1 MLYYSI
7 KICKLYDS
15 VQGLFR
21 ERERKKK
28 TLPTGL
34 KEKEKKVLQ
43 DACGMIIRPNY
54 IKPDFSLPPFLK

>member
-1 MLYYSI
+1 MLYYSL
-7 KICKLYDS
+7 KICKLYDC

-21 ERERKKK
+21 ERKKR
-28 TLPTGL
+28 LPTGL

-54 IKPDFSLPPFLK
+54 IKPDFSLPPS